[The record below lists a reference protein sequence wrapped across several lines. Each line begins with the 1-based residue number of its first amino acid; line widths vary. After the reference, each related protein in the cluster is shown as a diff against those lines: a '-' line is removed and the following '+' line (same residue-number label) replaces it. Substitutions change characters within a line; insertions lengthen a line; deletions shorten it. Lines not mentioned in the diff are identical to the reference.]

1 MSEHAAHASA
11 PAAATFELLW
21 QQDASAFALVRGA
34 DGTLSAGDL
43 QLGMPAES
51 VPSALRTSAKA
62 LASCCHRSSNVAA
75 AGADAWAA
83 CSDTNLQG

>member
-43 QLGMPAES
+43 QLGMPAVADLGLAERS
-51 VPSALRTSAKA
+51 RPGEIGEEDRHDAALLVVDR
-62 LASCCHRSSNVAA
+62 RSAA
-75 AGADAWAA
+75 ARAG
-83 CSDTNLQG
+83 L

>member
-43 QLGMPAES
+43 QLGMPAVADLGLAERG
-51 VPSALRTSAKA
+51 VAARLVELDELLDLVDDARRR
-62 LASCCHRSSNVAA
+62 ASCP
-75 AGADAWAA
+75 AGAP
-83 CSDTNLQG
+83 